1 MIFRQ
6 LFEPLSSTYTYL
18 IACESSKQ
26 AVLIDPVYPTWERDL
41 ALIAELGLTLVFSL
55 ETHVHADHI
64 TSALKL
70 RQECGSRI
78 VFPQESSAKCPD
90 LVVADNQTLQL
101 GDLGLRA
108 LYTPGHTDDHY
119 CYAIHD
125 RVLTGDALLIDGCGR
140 TDFQN
145 GDASRLYDSIHDRLF
160 TLPDDTL
167 VYPGHD
173 YNNRHVSAIIQERE
187 RNPRLGGDKSREQF
201 LEIMA
206 ALDLNYPKFIDY
218 AVPGNRE
225 CGVCPSDLP
234 DRLAVYCDQ
243 MTESQQG

>member
-6 LFEPLSSTYTYL
+6 LFEPHSSTYTYL
-18 IACESSKQ
+18 IACEATKK
-26 AVLIDPVYPTWERDL
+26 AILVDPVYPTWERDL
-41 ALIAELGLTLVFSL
+41 NLIRELGLELAYTV

-70 RQECGSRI
+70 RQESGSRI
-78 VFPQESSAKCPD
+78 AFPKESAAECPD
-90 LVVADNQTLQL
+90 LVVNHHQAFPF
-101 GDLGLRA
+101 GDLALMP

-119 CYAIHD
+119 AYLIAD

-145 GDASRLYDSIHDRLF
+145 GDPADLYESLHNILL

-173 YNNRHVSAIIQERE
+173 YKGWTVSTIGEEKRT
-187 RNPRLGGDKSREQF
+187 NPRLEPPTKD
-201 LEIMA
+201 A
-206 ALDLNYPKFIDY
+206 FIELMD
-218 AVPGNRE
+218 NL
-225 CGVCPSDLP
+225 DLP
-234 DRLAVYCDQ
+234 DPKMMDVAVPANRACGMPD
-243 MTESQQG
+243 EAAGGAA